1 MTGKIDAQEAVRIAM
16 AAMKA
21 MYPAEQIP
29 GLALEE
35 VELVEGERAWLV
47 TLGFTRAGHRSAIEA
62 MTDQVGA
69 RAYKAIRIEVE
80 SGTVTSMK
88 NRLL

>member
-16 AAMKA
+16 DAMRA
-21 MYPAEQIP
+21 M
-29 GLALEE
+29 
-35 VELVEGERAWLV
+35 VDGERAWIV

-62 MTDQVGA
+62 MTDQAGA